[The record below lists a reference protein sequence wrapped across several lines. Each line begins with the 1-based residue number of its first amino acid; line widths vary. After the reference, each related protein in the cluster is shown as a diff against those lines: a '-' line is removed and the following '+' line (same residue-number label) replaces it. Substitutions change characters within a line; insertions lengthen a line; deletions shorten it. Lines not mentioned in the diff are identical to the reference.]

1 VKFAAIFSIAS
12 LLLCVAALVERG
24 GHLVLLW
31 PALSLGLAAAAYAGA
46 GPGLF
51 GKRPD
56 GTLHPLSVLG
66 LFPFFGFSWLIWHVS
81 RLASGEEPFH
91 RLAPRIWIGRRL
103 LHREYPE
110 GVEAVVD
117 LTCEF
122 QEPRLVRSRRIYRS
136 FPVLDGGVPE
146 PGALVALVREIQ
158 ELAVR
163 CRVYIHCA
171 EGHGRTG
178 TVAAALLIALGDA
191 PGPEEALRLLR
202 ERRPT
207 ARLSGRQVDLV
218 HTVAPELI
226 ADDGP

>member
-1 VKFAAIFSIAS
+1 MKFAAIFSVAC
-12 LLLCVAALVERG
+12 LLLCVVAFVEWG

-31 PALSLGLAAAAYAGA
+31 PALSLGLAAAAYAGL
-46 GPGLF
+46 GPRLF

-56 GTLHPLSVLG
+56 GTLHPVSVLG
-66 LFPFFGFSWLIWHVS
+66 LLPFFGFTWLIWHVS
-81 RLASGEEPFH
+81 RLAKGEEPYH
-91 RLAPRIWIGRRL
+91 QLVPGIWIGRRL

-136 FPVLDGGVPE
+136 FPVLDGGVPKPE
-146 PGALVALVREIQ
+146 ALVALVREIL
-158 ELAVR
+158 ELAIR
-163 CRVYIHCA
+163 CKVYIHCA

-178 TVAAALLIALGDA
+178 TVAAALLMARGDA
-191 PGPEEALRLLR
+191 PGAQEAVQLLR

-207 ARLSGRQVDLV
+207 ARMSNKQIDLV
-218 HTVAPELI
+218 LQVAPHLTGHH
-226 ADDGP
+226 DP